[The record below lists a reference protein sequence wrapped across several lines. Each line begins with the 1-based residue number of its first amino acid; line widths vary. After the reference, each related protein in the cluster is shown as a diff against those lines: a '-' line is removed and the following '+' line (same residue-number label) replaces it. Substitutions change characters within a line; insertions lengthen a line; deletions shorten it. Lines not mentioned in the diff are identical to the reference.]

1 MLNKITKTIML
12 PYSPAQMFSL
22 VDRVEDY
29 PLFVPWCLNSQVHS
43 RSPEQVQ
50 ASIQVGKGALG
61 YSLTTLNRLAP
72 DKRIDIQFVA
82 GPFKHLEGFW
92 QFEATPQGSKVSLNL
107 SFELNLLLRRALEPF
122 IEKIGDR
129 IIQAFCER
137 AVVLYG

>member
-1 MLNKITKTIML
+1 MLSKITKTITL

-43 RSPEQVQ
+43 RSTEQVR

-61 YSLTTLNRLAP
+61 YSLTTLNRLEP
-72 DKRIDIQFVA
+72 DKHIAIQLVA
-82 GPFKHLEGFW
+82 GPFKHLEGLW
-92 QFEATPQGSKVSLNL
+92 QFERSPEGSKISLHL

-129 IIQAFCER
+129 IMQAFCER
-137 AVVLYG
+137 AAVLYG